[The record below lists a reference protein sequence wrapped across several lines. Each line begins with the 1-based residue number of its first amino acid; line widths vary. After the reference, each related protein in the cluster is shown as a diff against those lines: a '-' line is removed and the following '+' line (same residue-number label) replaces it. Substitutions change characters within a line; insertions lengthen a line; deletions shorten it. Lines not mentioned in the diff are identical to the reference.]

1 MNTIK
6 VAVLVGSLRKG
17 SFNRRL
23 AHAVEGLMPA
33 DFHFDYVSLGTVP
46 LYNQDFDG
54 DYPAAATELKH
65 EIEAA
70 DAVLFVTPEYNR
82 GVPGVLK
89 NALDVASRPWGTN
102 SFGGK
107 PGAVI
112 GASIGATGSA
122 LAQQHLRN
130 SLVFLDIAVMAQPEV
145 FVQFKDDGPVDADGN
160 ITNEGTKKFLQGFAD
175 RYAAWVRHHLKK

>member
-23 AHAVEGLMPA
+23 AHAVESLMPP
-33 DFHFDYVSLGTVP
+33 DFQFEYVPLGNVP

-54 DYPAAATELKH
+54 NYPAAATTLKQT
-65 EIEAA
+65 IEAA

-130 SLVFLDIAVMAQPEV
+130 SLVFLDLAVMAQPEV
-145 FVQFKDDGPVDADGN
+145 FVQFKDDGPVDADGH

-175 RYAAWVRHHLKK
+175 HYAAWVHHHLKK

>member
-1 MNTIK
+1 MSTIK

-17 SFNRRL
+17 SFNKRL
-23 AHAVEGLMPA
+23 AHAVERLAPK
-33 DFHFDYVSLGTVP
+33 DFAFEHIRLDDLP

-54 DYPAAATELKH
+54 DFPAQAKHLKQ

-70 DAVLFVTPEYNR
+70 DALLFVTPEYNR

-89 NALDVASRPWGTN
+89 NAIDLASRPWGTN
-102 SFGGK
+102 SFAGK

-130 SLVFLDIAVMAQPEV
+130 SLVFLDVATLAQPEV
-145 FVQFKDDGPVDADGN
+145 FVQFKDDGPVDADGHV
-160 ITNEGTKKFLQGFAD
+160 TNEGTQKFLQGFVD
-175 RYAAWVRHHLKK
+175 RYVAWVRRHLK

>member
-23 AHAVEGLMPA
+23 ARAVESLMPA
-33 DFHFDYVSLGTVP
+33 DFAFEYVPIGELP
-46 LYNQDFDG
+46 LYNQDFDA
-54 DYPAAATELKH
+54 DYPAVAMKFKQA
-65 EIEAA
+65 IAAA

-82 GVPGVLK
+82 GIPGVLK

-107 PGAVI
+107 PGAVM

-130 SLVFLDIAVMAQPEV
+130 SLVFLDVAVLAQPEV
-145 FVQFKDDGPVDADGN
+145 FVQFKDDGPVDAEGHV
-160 ITNEGTKKFLQGFAD
+160 TNEGTKKFLQGFAD
-175 RYAAWVRHHLKK
+175 RYAAWVRHHLKR